1 MWCCGFSARAG
12 RKPGRPC
19 APSKS
24 ATLEAVLAP
33 TTSSVLSGDEGTLAQ
48 AASPDGRRTGAHMHA
63 MQRIHEL
70 EVDMDQVRAT
80 YRDPEQIWASSCG
93 GYNLVGPDILLAVDA
108 IGGTVLTVKL
118 RCRTAYQHGVHTVLN
133 RPR

>member
-1 MWCCGFSARAG
+1 MHPQRQAFSAVM
-12 RKPGRPC
+12 K
-19 APSKS
+19 APSRRPQ
-24 ATLEAVLAP
+24 AP
-33 TTSSVLSGDEGTLAQ
+33 TGDGPVLTV
-48 AASPDGRRTGAHMHA
+48 HA